1 MRNYTYKNTRHE
13 REDIRHWRYD
23 RRNNTE
29 NIHIY
34 VYATTI
40 SDNIDTVYII
50 YMYFIISLT

>member
-23 RRNNTE
+23 RRN
-29 NIHIY
+29 IY